1 MGGTVGWVGGV
12 GRVQVPGG
20 GYRGREWGVRGT
32 GVGAY
37 RGTGWVEEGCT
48 VGGVKLPGGGGREA
62 STSLSR
68 ARKARPSMPLYTT
81 PCASLPRPGVI
92 DSGGWPAIVSG
103 CVHS

>member
-1 MGGTVGWVGGV
+1 MGGRV

-32 GVGAY
+32 GVGGGV
-37 RGTGWVEEGCT
+37 RVRWRRD
-48 VGGVKLPGGGGREA
+48 VGGAKLPGGGGRGA

-92 DSGGWPAIVSG
+92 DSGGWLAIVSG